1 MEIRNLTSIPISE
14 IITCFLEAFDGYFVK
29 LPKETSYYEKRWK
42 NAKIRFDLSFGMFD
56 KNRLVGF
63 ILNGIDHR
71 KGEYMA
77 YNAGTG
83 VIPAYRGNRI
93 VKAIYEKAIPELREN
108 EISMCILEVIK
119 ENIAA
124 IKAYESCGFS
134 IAKSYLCFNGEL
146 RSSTSSD
153 IQLQQQKLSKVNWD
167 QLPNQEYYSW
177 EYQHQSL
184 SEEDFSFFT
193 VMHKGTKVG
202 YFIIN
207 TARNHLAQ
215 LEVFESNPQNW
226 DALFNGISSLTTEVR
241 IINVDER
248 QQEKVAQIIAN
259 NLQNSIDQFEMELK
273 L

>member
-1 MEIRNLTSIPISE
+1 MKVKNLAQTPISE
-14 IITCFLEAFDGYFVK
+14 IIACFLEAFDGYFVK
-29 LPKETSYYEKRWK
+29 LPKEPSYYEKRWK
-42 NAKIRFDLSFGMFD
+42 NAKVQFDLSFGMFD
-56 KNRLVGF
+56 EDRLVGF

-71 KGEYMA
+71 MGEFVA

-83 VIPAYRGNRI
+83 VIPKYRGKRI
-93 VKAIYEKAIPELREN
+93 VKAIYDEALNDLQKNGITL
-108 EISMCILEVIK
+108 CTLEVIK

-146 RSSTSSD
+146 HSSKSSD
-153 IQLQQQKLSKVNWD
+153 IQLQQQKLSKVNWG

-193 VMHKGTKVG
+193 VIHKGKEVG

-207 TARNHLAQ
+207 TTKNHLAQ
-215 LEVFESNPQNW
+215 LEVFENTPQNW
-226 DALFNGISSLTTEVR
+226 EALFVGISSLATEVR

-248 QQEKVAQIIAN
+248 QQDKVAQLLAH
-259 NLQNSIDQFEMELK
+259 NLQNSIDQYEMELK